1 MTKRVP
7 LLLIFGH
14 GQNAKKRNADR
25 TRTFGPAQRRDTSH
39 YIAMASTNTQD
50 TQGEALSLQD
60 VIFMVNAMG

>member
-1 MTKRVP
+1 MP
-7 LLLIFGH
+7 LLFIFVH
-14 GQNAKKRNADR
+14 GQNAKNNNTAQ